1 MNNTSNYK
9 SIFIQSSNPQR
20 LYLYKK
26 HLYYESII
34 KKNKVLLNA
43 PPKSKYSP
51 LYFQTGYNQIYFP
64 AQENV
69 PG

>member
-1 MNNTSNYK
+1 MNNISNYK
-9 SIFIQSSNPQR
+9 STIIQSGNPQR

-26 HLYYESII
+26 HLFYENII
-34 KKNKVLLNA
+34 KKNQIALNA
-43 PPKSKYSP
+43 PLKPKYSP

-64 AQENV
+64 NQVNV

>member
-9 SIFIQSSNPQR
+9 STIIQGGNPQR

-26 HLYYESII
+26 HLYYLSII
-34 KKNKVLLNA
+34 KQNQIALNA
-43 PPKSKYSP
+43 PLKPKYSP
-51 LYFQTGYNQIYFP
+51 LYFRTGYNQIYFP
-64 AQENV
+64 NQANV